1 MYTYIHVFV
10 CIYISKDLSHNTYLY
25 IYKSLNISMC
35 KYVYMYVYVWSF
47 ERPAFSAPMFH
58 KICNVSVMWG
68 TKYLQS
74 FAACS
79 PQIHQAP
86 MLSRRWTW
94 LSHESQC
101 SKQAN
106 TYKHLLLFLFFVH
119 GFSEPKFL
127 RRIPFPKQLLPKSSL
142 SSCG

>member
-1 MYTYIHVFV
+1 MYIYIHVFV

-58 KICNVSVMWG
+58 KICNFSVMWG

-79 PQIHQAP
+79 AQIHQAP
-86 MLSRRWTW
+86 MLAVGGEHGSAMKVNAAN
-94 LSHESQC
+94 
-101 SKQAN
+101 KQ
-106 TYKHLLLFLFFVH
+106 TPTTVLFLFFVH